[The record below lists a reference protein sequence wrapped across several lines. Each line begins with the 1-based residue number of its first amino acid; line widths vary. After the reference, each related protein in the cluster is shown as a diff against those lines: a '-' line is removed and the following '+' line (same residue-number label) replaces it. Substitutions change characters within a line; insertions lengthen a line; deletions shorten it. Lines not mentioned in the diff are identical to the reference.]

1 MTCANKQNISLDIFS
16 LHFIFPD
23 LWGRLDNESGLT
35 ASNVAKYDA
44 LHSMVVFKEHSPSHW
59 NKVQLELTPSGRD
72 IVLRRPHYHMP
83 HDERP
88 PKQSWLYETFDPILI
103 SPKQF

>member
-1 MTCANKQNISLDIFS
+1 MENQLILTNFFLCHLYMTCASKQIISLNIFS

-23 LWGRLDNESGLT
+23 LWGRLENESGLT

-59 NKVQLELTPSGRD
+59 NKVQLKLTR
-72 IVLRRPHYHMP
+72 
-83 HDERP
+83 
-88 PKQSWLYETFDPILI
+88 
-103 SPKQF
+103 

>member
-1 MTCANKQNISLDIFS
+1 MTCANKQIISLNIFS

-23 LWGRLDNESGLT
+23 LWGRLENESGLT

-44 LHSMVVFKEHSPSHW
+44 LHTMVVFKEHSPSHW

-72 IVLRRPHYHMP
+72 IV
-83 HDERP
+83 
-88 PKQSWLYETFDPILI
+88 
-103 SPKQF
+103 